1 MIKDIIDKAI
11 AEGLIISHTDFSVKF
26 KKKKVEEIIN
36 QALASI
42 KAELLG
48 KLPPRKINRIENNTE
63 IVDEDYE
70 LGFNDCLSSI
80 QKIINEACK

>member
-1 MIKDIIDKAI
+1 VALPQKGEFIMTNKLTLWDI
-11 AEGLIISHTDFSVKF
+11 
-26 KKKKVEEIIN
+26 VET
-36 QALASI
+36 
-42 KAELLG
+42 ELLA

>member
-36 QALASI
+36 QALAQI
-42 KAELLG
+42 KEELLE
-48 KLPPRKINRIENNTE
+48 KLPNSKANPNNYTKLSE
-63 IVDEDYE
+63 G
-70 LGFNDCLSSI
+70 LKAKGFNDCRAQV
-80 QKIINEACK
+80 QKIINEA